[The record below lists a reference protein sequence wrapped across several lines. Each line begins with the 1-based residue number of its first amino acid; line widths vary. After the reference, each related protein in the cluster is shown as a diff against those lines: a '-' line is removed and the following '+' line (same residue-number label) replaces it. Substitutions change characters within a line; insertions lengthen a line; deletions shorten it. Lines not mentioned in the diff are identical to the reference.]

1 MNASHSF
8 LPTYLLVPITRQAQ
22 ASPGRQAGKPRQAS
36 PGRQAQAG
44 KPRQASPG
52 RQAGRKEGELYHRAS
67 TAAAA
72 ASAAV
77 QPFPSWHWTSASKV
91 R

>member
-22 ASPGRQAGKPRQAS
+22 ASPGRQA
-36 PGRQAQAG
+36 QAG

-52 RQAGRKEGELYHRAS
+52 RQAGRQEGELYHRAS

>member
-36 PGRQAQAG
+36 PGRQA
-44 KPRQASPG
+44 
-52 RQAGRKEGELYHRAS
+52 GELYHRAS